1 MHYNTNIFMRKRNNH
16 TQISLL
22 ESRSLGPENVS
33 LLLSRTNTKP
43 TQNRARK
50 RSVCFACGHSKT
62 INRKR
67 IGIINKGGQ

>member
-1 MHYNTNIFMRKRNNH
+1 MRKQNNH

-22 ESRSLGPENVS
+22 ESSCPHGPENVS

-43 TQNRARK
+43 TQNTGRK
-50 RSVCFACGHSKT
+50 RSVCFARGHGKT